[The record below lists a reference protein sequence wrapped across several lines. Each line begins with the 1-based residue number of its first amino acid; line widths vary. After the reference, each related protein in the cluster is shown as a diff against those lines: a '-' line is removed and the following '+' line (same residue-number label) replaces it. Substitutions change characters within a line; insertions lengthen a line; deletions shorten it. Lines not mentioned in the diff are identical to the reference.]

1 MNPLCSMKL
10 KLTFR
15 SKLQVPIY
23 GAKFILKGIPEGLLF
38 LPEID
43 GNEPVEGQIEI
54 LVSIRVMVHSNP
66 YNPVPLFYSTT
77 IRIFLFQ
84 ETNDD
89 GMWVGN
95 LWLLGQDED
104 CTWNEVIR
112 RAVGL
117 KNESG

>member
-23 GAKFILKGIPEGLLF
+23 GAKFILKGIPEGMLF

-66 YNPVPLFYSTT
+66 YNPVPLFYSTMPQYVSFCF
-77 IRIFLFQ
+77 RKR
-84 ETNDD
+84 
-89 GMWVGN
+89 MMM
-95 LWLLGQDED
+95 
-104 CTWNEVIR
+104 
-112 RAVGL
+112 
-117 KNESG
+117 ESGSGICGCWARTKIVLGTKSSGEL